1 MPKRKARK
9 SLFSSDAARRIAAR
23 VEHETEDDRYERLR
37 TAYWDEVHDCTWI
50 WVMIAQ

>member
-9 SLFSSDAARRIAAR
+9 SRFSSDDARKKAAGF
-23 VEHETEDDRYERLR
+23 EPETEDDRYERLR
-37 TAYWDEVHDCTWI
+37 TARDGVHDCTWI